1 MIVLGIPH
9 CAWRPDRVAS
19 MRAIRSALRLSE
31 GGGGGEIETP
41 AGRVVYIEQADD
53 KPSPPW
59 DWSGRIWAKMIAAC
73 RETGATHA
81 MLLQDDVTV
90 PDFFWSAL
98 AAMLTVVGGELV
110 AFHLNHPLAPA
121 ISRWGE
127 RFITSFGCAGVGW
140 IMPAETF
147 RDFFAWRAE
156 NEQRAR
162 STTEDTLMDAHTVIR
177 RRRVWQPVPTL
188 VRHDS
193 RHESTYADT
202 FDHYLRDTSLDWRGF
217 SERDL
222 CDPVWWRAGLLPGG
236 PRHLVFAGT
245 ARPGISRR
253 AYPVG
258 FDGYSTGAKQVG

>member
-1 MIVLGIPH
+1 
-9 CAWRPDRVAS
+9 

-41 AGRVVYIEQADD
+41 AGRVVYIEQADT

-59 DWSGRIWAKMIAAC
+59 DWSVRIWRKMLAAVD
-73 RETGATHA
+73 ANKDVKHV
-81 MLLQDDVTV
+81 MLVQDDVV
-90 PDFFWSAL
+90 LPDFFWSAL
-98 AAMLTVVGGELV
+98 AAMLSVAGSELV

-127 RFITSFGCAGVGW
+127 RFITSVECAGVGW
-140 IMPAETF
+140 VMPASLF
-147 RDFFAWRAE
+147 RDFWAFRSE
-156 NEQRAR
+156 SEERAR
-162 STTEDTLMDAHTVIR
+162 STTEDTLMMCWLVTRH
-177 RRRVWQPVPTL
+177 RRVWQSVPTL